1 MDSNPIALSPFHL
14 KLLQAIAAHQM
25 MLNASNS
32 QEETFFR
39 KRWQSLSNQLDEIA
53 SEILDDKPWL
63 LNAFELLSHLDLQQT
78 KQLNCY
84 QFMKVDLW
92 VASLWN

>member
-14 KLLQAIAAHQM
+14 KLIQANAAHHM

-32 QEETFFR
+32 QKETFFR
-39 KRWQSLSNQLDEIA
+39 KRWQSLEYQLDEIA
-53 SEILDDKPWL
+53 SEILDDEPWL
-63 LNAFELLSHLDLQQT
+63 LNVLESIFHLDLQQA

-84 QFMKVDLW
+84 QFMKVEL
-92 VASLWN
+92 